1 MPFNP
6 LYLTESKVTIGALDF
21 EAEVSGVRLTPT
33 NTTAT
38 WKGLK
43 AGSSFTKGGLAT
55 WAAGINFGQDHELAT
70 SLSTFLFEN
79 EGKEYP
85 FTIEPIDGGTG
96 FSGTLIAQ
104 AGEIGGDVDT
114 FGVASVTLP
123 VQGKPTRTPATP

>member
-6 LYLTESKVTIGALDF
+6 LYMTESKVTIGGTAY

-33 NTTAT
+33 SSTAT

-55 WAAGINFGQDHELAT
+55 WAAGINFGQDHELAA
-70 SLSTFLFEN
+70 SLSTFLFEH
-79 EGKEYP
+79 EGEEFP

-114 FGVASVTLP
+114 FATATVTLP
-123 VQGKPTRTPATP
+123 VQGKPTRTPAA